1 MCILYIVTSIYDP
14 LGISAPFVLP
24 AKSILQELCRKGV
37 GWDEPIPEE
46 HRIRRER
53 WLAELP
59 RLADFSVDRCFKPV
73 EFDPVVS
80 CQLHHFSDASES
92 AYICCRVACANG
104 QPR

>member
-1 MCILYIVTSIYDP
+1 MSDIEAMFHQVRVVCN
-14 LGISAPFVLP
+14 
-24 AKSILQELCRKGV
+24 QR
-37 GWDEPIPEE
+37 EE
-46 HRIRRER
+46 

-59 RLADFSVDRCFKPV
+59 RLAEFSVDRCFKPV
-73 EFDPVVS
+73 EFGPVVS